1 MCKLDTKKGEGGKLR
16 LPGKRAIYSVKS
28 AGWDAQSWAWVEVC
42 PCKWPWFR
50 SGVANLPANEQQRNL
65 EGSSTGEKQRVS
77 SKEWFRGRRI
87 DPPWMEKE
95 ELPYYLHLNSQHRE
109 ISFRIIYNSWEF
121 YAFWNLEILIN
132 CTSAK
137 IVVIPSI
144 VLNFLLDR
152 KFYNNK
158 RKKIVYHIK
167 IQATLKTITIWNPY
181 WNTQLKK

>member
-1 MCKLDTKKGEGGKLR
+1 MFPRKFNRRISELKKKRKSEKETSGWYKSVTRRFSLFFFFSMRKLDTKKGEGGKLR

-109 ISFRIIYNSWEF
+109 ISFRIIYNSWKF
-121 YAFWNLEILIN
+121 YAFWNLKIIIN
-132 CTSAK
+132 
-137 IVVIPSI
+137 
-144 VLNFLLDR
+144 
-152 KFYNNK
+152 Y
-158 RKKIVYHIK
+158 
-167 IQATLKTITIWNPY
+167 
-181 WNTQLKK
+181 

>member
-1 MCKLDTKKGEGGKLR
+1 MRKLDTKKGEGGKLR

-121 YAFWNLEILIN
+121 YAFWNLEIPLLLIFIYYKLYKCKN
-132 CTSAK
+132 CCY
-137 IVVIPSI
+137 SI
-144 VLNFLLDR
+144 DLLNFLLDR

-158 RKKIVYHIK
+158 RKKLYI
-167 IQATLKTITIWNPY
+167 A
-181 WNTQLKK
+181 